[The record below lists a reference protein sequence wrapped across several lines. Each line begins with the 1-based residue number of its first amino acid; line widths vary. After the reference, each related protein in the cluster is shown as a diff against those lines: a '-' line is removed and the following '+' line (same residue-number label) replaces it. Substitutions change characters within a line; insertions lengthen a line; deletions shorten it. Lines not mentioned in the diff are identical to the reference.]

1 VSNDQSG
8 TVSVIDTNLNRVIG
22 SIAVWAGPNTM
33 TMDVTGARLYVPN
46 YTDGTISVIDTASG
60 AVVATIG
67 VGANPFR
74 PAVNLTRTR
83 THRPGSVFSRR

>member
-1 VSNDQSG
+1 VSNVQSG

-22 SIAVWAGPNTM
+22 SITVWAGLNTM

-46 YTDGTISVIDTASG
+46 YTDGTVSIIDTAAG

-74 PAVNLTRTR
+74 PTVNLTRTR